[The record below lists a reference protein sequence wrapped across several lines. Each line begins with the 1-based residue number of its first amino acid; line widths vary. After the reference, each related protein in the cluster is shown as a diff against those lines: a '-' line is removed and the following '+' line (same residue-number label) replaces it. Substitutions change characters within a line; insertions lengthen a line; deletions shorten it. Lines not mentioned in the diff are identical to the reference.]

1 MATHIIL
8 IWAMNRRQIV
18 YFRAVASA
26 GSISRAAASLRIA
39 QPALSARIAELE
51 LDLGVKLFTRTPRG
65 VELTEHGKVLL
76 PHADTIESAFVAA
89 VDALRKPIG
98 GQPQIISIGVTP
110 AIAPSLL
117 PNILDVASVDSRA
130 VEWRAQQAA
139 AHHLVEMLLDGSI
152 DVALMYY
159 DPNRAGL
166 TAEPLQT
173 ENMGLIGS
181 PSVLGTEDN
190 IIQLVDAAR
199 FELVLD
205 QKSHLSRQVIEATAA
220 RKKIKLNVVAE
231 VEPLAAKER
240 LLKRGYCTIMPRG
253 AFFDQI
259 NSGTLVCKEITA
271 PKIDI
276 TLFIVFTGAANDRSR
291 FTTAAIK
298 MGLKI

>member
-1 MATHIIL
+1 
-8 IWAMNRRQIV
+8 MNRRQIV

-26 GSISRAAASLRIA
+26 RSISRAAANLRIA

-65 VELTEHGKVLL
+65 VELTEHGKILL
-76 PHADTIESAFVAA
+76 PHADMIETAFVAA
-89 VDALRKPIG
+89 ADALQKPSG
-98 GQPQIISIGVTP
+98 GHPQSISIGVTP

-117 PNILDVASVDSRA
+117 PNILDVVAVDSRP

-159 DPNRAGL
+159 DPKRVEL
-166 TAEPLQT
+166 TAEPLLT

-181 PSVLGTEDN
+181 PSVLGTEN
-190 IIQLVDAAR
+190 NSILLVDAAR

-205 QKSHLSRQVIEATAA
+205 RRSHLSRQVIEAAAA

-259 NSGTLVCKEITA
+259 KSGVLVCKEISA
-271 PKIDI
+271 PKIAI
-276 TLFIVFTGAANDRSR
+276 TLFAVFNGATNGFSR
-291 FTTAAIK
+291 FTTAAIRT
-298 MGLKI
+298 GLKI